1 MSSQGQE
8 DFWLELAL
16 LKERYLSAY
25 QEHVVSPVRNEL
37 LRIEARLKKEREGL
51 SGDDAAAVDK
61 EMAVIRKSLDL
72 LDAEVVRMHGMT
84 LRDSALLRP

>member
-16 LKERYLSAY
+16 LKERYLDAY

-37 LRIEARLKKEREGL
+37 LRIEARLKMEREGI

-61 EMAVIRKSLDL
+61 KSAVIRKSLDL

-84 LRDSALLRP
+84 LRESVLPSP